1 MPRLMLALKLL
12 PSHGRS
18 LPAPL
23 GVLMICFS
31 LLPISAV
38 IKSYAT
44 KSASVV
50 SSMPP
55 LARLSD
61 VVTFKTTGRGNPTVQ
76 LSDGHDI
83 LTAYVGPRELRA
95 ALEQNQ
101 AEPLNLASAD
111 FDEDGMPDLVTGYSF
126 DDRGIVTLMRG
137 NVDAIYPNSPAA
149 QQRRANGTFTHAP
162 FLSPAYV
169 FSTPVA
175 AEFIA
180 AGDFDGDSHWD
191 VITASSHSAAL
202 YLLAGNGKG
211 EFPTVKKMA
220 LPGLVTALTAGE
232 INRRDGL
239 TDVIVGIGGT
249 AKPQVLVFEGPSGAF
264 NSTPEVFPMP
274 SRVASLALG
283 QLDDSYEIDLLVAAG
298 SELILVH
305 GRDRQLLA
313 EPSERVRV
321 QAPHLEHRSFP
332 GVIRD
337 LTLGDFKAQ
346 HKLNAAVIMGN
357 GNVQLLDAG
366 AAAGAPLAEWKIETL
381 ERNWGNAGKIITAKV
396 SNLPGDDLL
405 VSDANGSTIQIARS
419 ASRKLNIQI
428 SAPDRG
434 LLSTI
439 QGFDTAPIAILPMRL
454 NSDAFSDLTIVKSG
468 RVSPAVLTTEA
479 SATFVVTNTNDSGP
493 GSLRQAV
500 LNAESNPGADS
511 ITFNIDP
518 PTGGTKTIML
528 QSFLPNILEPVTI
541 DATTQPGFAGK
552 PLIELNGVNSTIH
565 FAAFELYGSNNTIR
579 GFVINRFHSNGLSL
593 QRGSGNIIEGNYIGT
608 DVTGTVALP
617 NDFRGIGIG
626 GDADNLDPS
635 SNNRIGGTTLQA
647 RNVISGNKAHGI
659 RILNVGSTG
668 NIVQGN
674 YIGTNAA
681 GTMGLGNLFEGIY
694 IGGGLNNVVGG
705 TEPGAGNVI

>member
-191 VITASSHSAAL
+191 VIAASSHSAAL

-239 TDVIVGIGGT
+239 TDVIVGIGAT
-249 AKPQVLVFEGPSGAF
+249 AKPQVLVFEGPSCAF

-283 QLDDSYEIDLLVAAG
+283 QLDDSYDIDLLVAAG
-298 SELILVH
+298 SELILIH

-321 QAPHLEHRSFP
+321 DAPHLEHRSFP

-500 LNAESNPGADS
+500 QSSNSNLGADL
-511 ITFNIDP
+511 ITFQIGSGP
-518 PTGGTKTIML
+518 QTIAL
-528 QSFLPNILEPVTI
+528 QSSLPLIGDSVTI
-541 DATTQPGFAGK
+541 DASTQPGYAGQ
-552 PLIELNGVNSTIH
+552 PLIELDGTNCTFNSP
-565 FAAFELYGSNNTIR
+565 AFEIYAGNTTIR
-579 GFVINRFHSNGLSL
+579 GFVINRFQSDGLSIFE
-593 QRGSGNIIEGNYIGT
+593 RPGNIVEGNYIGT
-608 DVTGTVALP
+608 DKTGTIALP
-617 NDFRGIGIG
+617 NNNRGIGIG
-626 GDADNLDPS
+626 EDS
-635 SNNRIGGTTLQA
+635 Q
-647 RNVISGNKAHGI
+647 
-659 RILNVGSTG
+659 
-668 NIVQGN
+668 
-674 YIGTNAA
+674 
-681 GTMGLGNLFEGIY
+681 F
-694 IGGGLNNVVGG
+694 
-705 TEPGAGNVI
+705 